1 MIVSTESAAVPTLEG
16 SAKSRP
22 GREVVVAIFFGP
34 LAHRLALVLV
44 PTRIPP
50 PALVLLA
57 AATGVAAGVALA
69 LASLV
74 VAALLLQLKTLLDN
88 TDGGLARLSGRVTL
102 LGRYLDTESDTA
114 LNAFLFAVLG
124 ATTDR
129 PWLALAA
136 FCAVTVV
143 LSVDFNLT
151 ELYRQI
157 RDEETQAPRRSG
169 SRSERAL
176 ELVYRGFFAPQ
187 DRFIRALSAWRLERA
202 LRGVE
207 DAEERRTAT
216 LAYNDRFTL
225 VVLANLGLSTQLVV
239 PGACLVLG
247 VPALYLWLVL
257 ASSLLLPVLQRRRE
271 LLARTTPPRVA

>member
-1 MIVSTESAAVPTLEG
+1 MTVSSESAAIRNLEA
-16 SAKSRP
+16 SAKNRP
-22 GREVVVAIFFGP
+22 GRELVVAMFFGP
-34 LAHRLALVLV
+34 LAHRLAPVLV
-44 PTRIPP
+44 PTRVPP
-50 PALVLLA
+50 PAVVLVA

-69 LASLV
+69 LASFV

-143 LSVDFNLT
+143 LSVDYNLT
-151 ELYRQI
+151 EVYRQV
-157 RDEETQAPRRSG
+157 RGEETEVPRRSG

-187 DRFIRALSAWRLERA
+187 DWLIRALSAWRLERL
-202 LRGVE
+202 LRGIA
-207 DAEERRTAT
+207 DAEERRAAT
-216 LAYNDRFTL
+216 LAYHDRLTL

-239 PGACLVLG
+239 LGACLVLG

-257 ASSLLLPVLQRRRE
+257 ASLALLPLLQLRRE
-271 LLARTTPPRVA
+271 LSARARRPRVA